1 MSDNTISSF
10 FIKLKLKLIQL
21 LSVIKANKHVNKTIL
36 EAAQLIN
43 TNLWIDYLTARKL
56 LLAGGL

>member
-1 MSDNTISSF
+1 MSGNTISSF
-10 FIKLKLKLIQL
+10 FIKLKLIQL

-43 TNLWIDYLTARKL
+43 TNLWIDYLTARNL

>member
-10 FIKLKLKLIQL
+10 FIKLKLIQL
-21 LSVIKANKHVNKTIL
+21 LSVIKDDKHVNKTIL

-43 TNLWIDYLTARKL
+43 TNLWIDYLTARNL